1 MHKRQPLLLSRI
13 LLLLWR
19 EPCRDAKFC
28 VSRATNAVISAYYCV
43 NPSVFFACETQNL
56 ASLLWFA
63 CVLMVYYCEGW
74 MCEFNAG
81 TLYASSVF
89 GAAPVILFHSF
100 PPYALLLLQKSRETT
115 SRRQCG
121 TGMRHDVCSGFNVE
135 YRWRGTAVAIS
146 LSVRNTW

>member
-19 EPCRDAKFC
+19 EPCRDAKCC
-28 VSRATNAVISAYYCV
+28 VSRAMNAVISAYYCV
-43 NPSVFFACETQNL
+43 NPSVFFACETQYF

-74 MCEFNAG
+74 MRNFSTG

-100 PPYALLLLQKSRETT
+100 PPYASASSSKKRETT
-115 SRRQCG
+115 SRRQRV
-121 TGMRHDVCSGFNVE
+121 TGMRQDGSSGLNVK
-135 YRWRGTAVAIS
+135 YRLCGTAVVMP
-146 LSVRNTW
+146 LSVRNAR